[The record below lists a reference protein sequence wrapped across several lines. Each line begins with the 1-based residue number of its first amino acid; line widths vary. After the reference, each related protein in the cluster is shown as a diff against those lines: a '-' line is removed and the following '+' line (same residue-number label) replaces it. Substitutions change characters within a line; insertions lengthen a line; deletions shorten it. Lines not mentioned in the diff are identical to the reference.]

1 MKTLTKWILAALAPV
16 AMVGC
21 DPFEEAVTGP
31 PVVISTGF
39 TDTAGPTPYLGTAA
53 GSAWTI
59 PGIASTCVGPGQAEV
74 VGFIWVKFN
83 KLLNGE
89 SVQTSPNASNPQL
102 DCTPTGSPAT
112 PWLTVAPAPPALGAW
127 YSCYSPQSPSPD
139 EGASV
144 IIFLAPAA
152 PPASGWATA
161 SPIPASGDV
170 ATSVQATGT
179 VSDKEGQT
187 VSINATAQIDP
198 DPGVPGTPTF
208 TGTTATSTTVNWT
221 AADCATA
228 GTTSYLV
235 ERAPNVPTGTP
246 TVDAPG
252 TFAAVCGAAPLP
264 ACPTGLTFTDT
275 GLTTATMYWYRVTAT
290 TSGGLHGA
298 PSAEANVTTL

>member
-112 PWLTVAPAPPALGAW
+112 WLPSPVRPSGRVLRARSRPAPTRVPA
-127 YSCYSPQSPSPD
+127 
-139 EGASV
+139 
-144 IIFLAPAA
+144 IIF
-152 PPASGWATA
+152 
-161 SPIPASGDV
+161 
-170 ATSVQATGT
+170 
-179 VSDKEGQT
+179 
-187 VSINATAQIDP
+187 
-198 DPGVPGTPTF
+198 
-208 TGTTATSTTVNWT
+208 
-221 AADCATA
+221 CA
-228 GTTSYLV
+228 G
-235 ERAPNVPTGTP
+235 R
-246 TVDAPG
+246 
-252 TFAAVCGAAPLP
+252 
-264 ACPTGLTFTDT
+264 
-275 GLTTATMYWYRVTAT
+275 
-290 TSGGLHGA
+290 
-298 PSAEANVTTL
+298 PS

>member
-144 IIFLAPAA
+144 IIFLAPDA

-198 DPGVPGTPTF
+198 DPGVPGTPVLTP
-208 TGTTATSTTVNWT
+208 TAGQVVATWT
-221 AADCATA
+221 AADCAIA
-228 GTTSYLV
+228 GTTRYVV
-235 ERAPNVPTGTP
+235 ERAPDVAG
-246 TVDAPG
+246 APG
-252 TFAAVCGAAPLP
+252 TYVNATGSPTTALTLTE
-264 ACPTGLTFTDT
+264 TGLTAGT
-275 GLTTATMYWYRVTAT
+275 YWYRVTAE
-290 TSGGLHGA
+290 TSAPGNFLGA
-298 PSAEANVTTL
+298 PSTAVSVVVP